1 MGCGKSKNGDKEMIC
16 TPMNSIICYLETALW
31 QTFSLIVC
39 FVVLID
45 VWNTNAGL
53 LLALGLF
60 GILVN
65 FAFFLWVVL
74 YEGSKVYKFAS
85 IISILDSKTFCQE
98 ATRKLQWG
106 SDQSHFFNNTM
117 AYLVFLVF
125 FGSWLGINLGLVAY
139 QPLPLVPTSLQITN
153 MVIHKF
159 FAFYLIGLAG
169 LSWRLLFNNTKYF
182 LYAIMNYLRRKDLG
196 TLTTSK

>member
-1 MGCGKSKNGDKEMIC
+1 MGCYKSKHHSHKEMIC

-31 QTFSLIVC
+31 QTFCLIVA

-65 FAFFLWVVL
+65 FGFFLWVIFWDGTRVMKYREIVHL
-74 YEGSKVYKFAS
+74 ADIK
-85 IISILDSKTFCQE
+85 DFCRE
-98 ATRKLQWG
+98 AIRKLQWS
-106 SDQSHFFNNTM
+106 SDQSHFFNNVF

-125 FGSWLGINLGLVAY
+125 FGAWLGINLGLVAY
-139 QPLPLVPTSLQITN
+139 QPLALVPTSAQITQ

-169 LSWRLLFNNTKYF
+169 LCWRMLFNNTKYLF
-182 LYAIMNYLRRKDLG
+182 FQVMKEDRRQNVGVK
-196 TLTTSK
+196 